1 MTGRLSTYA
10 LARSGALRRL
20 LATGLLVAGILS
32 GHAAAAQTVTL
43 AMSADY
49 DTLDPHKTRTTP
61 TYPLIFAL
69 YDRLVAVGEKGDIV
83 PALAESWTTT
93 PSSVTAKIRR
103 GVTCT
108 DGSRITPEVVA
119 RSFKRLGAPETA
131 APYAS
136 RTFGRSG
143 FEVTNDADSVTIK
156 LNAPSSDLLLS
167 LAMPWASVVCAAGL
181 DKPETLQSAPIG
193 SGPYRLADAVRGDR
207 YTFEARPEYT
217 WGPEGVTTALADLPK
232 KIQMRVVT
240 NMTTAANLLIGGEV
254 NLASISGRET
264 ERLAR
269 DSSLI
274 KLEATLFGT
283 DSLSFH
289 QGADRPTGDARV
301 RRALSHAVDGV
312 AFNRAMNFGL
322 GMPLDTLTTPSMQC
336 YDKSVGSANL
346 PYDAAKAKALLA
358 EAGWKPNAQGVLE
371 KDGKTL
377 AIRIVGSNTQNAG
390 PEYLLEAFRAV
401 GIDAKLTMGEFNTWL
416 DTLTKTA
423 NWDVFVNPLN
433 SVMPSPSIFVAQL
446 SGGAPPNGSNIA
458 AVQNEAYAK
467 AAQEALGAGQEE
479 RCAKWAAAER
489 LLLQA
494 GDIKALSAR
503 VISHFSKGVKV
514 RALGSVILP
523 WTLRVVR

>member
-1 MTGRLSTYA
+1 MTYKQDTSA
-10 LARSGALRRL
+10 PARPGARRRL
-20 LATGLLVAGILS
+20 LAAGALIATALWS
-32 GHAAAAQTVTL
+32 HTSTAQTVTL

-69 YDRLVAVGEKGDIV
+69 YDRLVATGEKGDIV
-83 PALAESWTTT
+83 PALAESWTVT
-93 PSSVTAKIRR
+93 PNSVTAKIRR
-103 GVTCT
+103 GATCV
-108 DGSRITPEVVA
+108 DGSSITPEVVA

-131 APYAS
+131 APYAT
-136 RTFGRSG
+136 RTFGRAG
-143 FEVTNDADSVTIK
+143 FEVTNDAESVTIK

-181 DKPETLQSAPIG
+181 DKPETLQNAPAG
-193 SGPYRLADAVRGDR
+193 SGPYRLTDAVRGDR
-207 YTFEARPEYT
+207 YTFEARQGYT
-217 WGPEGVTTALADLPK
+217 WGPEGVTTTLPDLPK
-232 KIQMRVVT
+232 TIQMRVVT
-240 NMTTAANLLIGGEV
+240 NMTTAANLLIAGEI

-264 ERLAR
+264 ERLSR
-269 DSSLI
+269 ESSLI
-274 KLEATLFGT
+274 KLDATLFGT

-289 QGADRPTGDARV
+289 QGSDRPTGDVRI

-322 GMPLDTLTTPSMQC
+322 GVPLDTLTTPSMQC
-336 YDKSVGSANL
+336 YDKSAGSANL
-346 PYDAAKAKALLA
+346 PFDVAKAKALLA
-358 EAGWKPNAQGVLE
+358 EAGWKPNAQGLVE
-371 KDGKTL
+371 KEGKTL
-377 AIRIVGSNTQNAG
+377 VVRIAGSNTQNAG

-401 GIDAKLTMGEFNTWL
+401 GVDAKLTMGEFNTWL
-416 DTLTKTA
+416 DTLTKTS

-446 SGGAPPNGSNIA
+446 SGGAPPSGSNIA

-467 AAQEALGAGQEE
+467 AAQEALAAGQDE

-489 LLLQA
+489 LLLQT

-523 WTLRVVR
+523 WTLRVAR